1 MPINPL
7 EGIQNQSSSSIPQ
20 LQQSQLSPVNQ
31 PQVAQNAVQGILP
44 TIVEQLP
51 PSKIQVP
58 ITNGLER
65 PVFDAPDPSI
75 KYPVINVPT
84 QEEFDAA
91 VRAEKQKEQQEK
103 EEKERKLPDSPPPVI
118 PAINAVQP
126 QDKSESTTQPT
137 TDKPVTAEIQVP
149 ILGAVPVPT
158 NKEVALAGTTAMAA
172 TAAALLG
179 KSAVDFLLKF
189 FKPIANQFWIRS
201 KKLLSKDLTEYEI
214 QTFFAFETEAKLK
227 KVSKLLK
234 KEQRMEKIRQ
244 YKQSKGKK

>member
-1 MPINPL
+1 
-7 EGIQNQSSSSIPQ
+7 
-20 LQQSQLSPVNQ
+20 
-31 PQVAQNAVQGILP
+31 VQGILP

-51 PSKIQVP
+51 PAKTQVP
-58 ITNGLER
+58 VTNGLER

-189 FKPIANQFWIRS
+189 FKPIANQIWIRG
-201 KKLLSKDLTEYEI
+201 KKLLSKDLTDYEL
-214 QTFFAFETEAKLK
+214 QLFFAFEKDKQMKAVAKKLK
-227 KVSKLLK
+227 KEFKLEK
-234 KEQRMEKIRQ
+234 KRQ
-244 YKQSKGKK
+244 HNLGK